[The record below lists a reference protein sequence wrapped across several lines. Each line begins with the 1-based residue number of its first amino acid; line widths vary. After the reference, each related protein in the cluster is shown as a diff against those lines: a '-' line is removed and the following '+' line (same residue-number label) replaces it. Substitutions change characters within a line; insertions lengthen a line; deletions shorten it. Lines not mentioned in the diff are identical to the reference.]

1 MPVDRHR
8 AVRLALVSAF
18 LLTTQPI
25 VWFLVFPITKWM
37 NLLKVNEGQSQKNR
51 EKTETAF
58 LTLCS
63 FWDSNHS

>member
-51 EKTETAF
+51 ETETAF